1 MAAPSTVPP
10 SATDTPSFQTQAAW
24 YGGRK
29 AVQFRQRVKITHGQS
44 IIACSWNVPA
54 YGRVIWSHVRNVVTN
69 NAVSGAIGG
78 TAPNG
83 IALMMFPVS
92 NAAATAVLT
101 ASPTT
106 ASQSNPGGTNGY
118 MLAITPG
125 TGTSETNGVW
135 RGNPLIETMATN
147 APGVNRNPVDALL
160 ALVPAHTSSNRIQ
173 VNSAATDSGYYFGT
187 TNAANTNS
195 DGAVDVVLYVE
206 IMDDYWS

>member
-1 MAAPSTVPP
+1 MPAL
-10 SATDTPSFQTQAAW
+10 ATTPGTTFQSNPAW
-24 YGGRK
+24 YGGRHCI
-29 AVQFRQRVKITHGQS
+29 AWRQRVTVTHGSS
-44 IIACSWNVPA
+44 IQALGFNVPA
-54 YGRVIWSHVRNVVTN
+54 KSRIIHSHVRNVGTN

-78 TAPNG
+78 TAPNA
-83 IALMMFPVS
+83 IALVMFPTS

-135 RGNPLIETMATN
+135 RGQPLIETMATN
-147 APGVNRNPVDALL
+147 APGRNMNPVDAFL
-160 ALVPAHTSSNRIQ
+160 ALVPAHTSSNRVQ

-187 TNAANTNS
+187 TNAANTS
-195 DGAVDVVLYVE
+195 SPGSVDVILYTE
-206 IMDDYWS
+206 TLDDYPSF

>member
-1 MAAPSTVPP
+1 MSAPST
-10 SATDTPSFQTQAAW
+10 TPSTTFESSAAW
-24 YGGRK
+24 YSGRK
-29 AVQFRQRVKITHGQS
+29 AIRYRQRVTLTHGQS
-44 IIACSWNVPA
+44 IIACGFNIPA
-54 YGRVIWSHVRNVVTN
+54 KSRVIHSHVRNAGTN

-78 TAPNG
+78 TAPNAV
-83 IALMMFPVS
+83 ALVMFPTS
-92 NAAATAVLT
+92 NAAATSVLT

-135 RGNPLIETMATN
+135 RGPPLIETMATN
-147 APGVNRNPVDALL
+147 APGVNRNPVDAFL

-187 TNAANTNS
+187 TNAANTS
-195 DGAVDVVLYVE
+195 SPGSVDVVLYVE
-206 IMDDYWS
+206 TYDDYPS